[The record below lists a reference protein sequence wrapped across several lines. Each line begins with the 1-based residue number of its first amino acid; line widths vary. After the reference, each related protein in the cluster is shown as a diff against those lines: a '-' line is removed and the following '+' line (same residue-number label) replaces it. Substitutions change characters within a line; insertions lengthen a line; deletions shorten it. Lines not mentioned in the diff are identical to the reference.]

1 MNWTMKYG
9 MDVPTLSLFL
19 RPILTVFFSEA
30 GETGD
35 INSLLIIK
43 INNKMSNFWMFSQF
57 RYPVFGSHR
66 KSMFHKLIRK

>member
-35 INSLLIIK
+35 INSLLIKK
-43 INNKMSNFWMFSQF
+43 IFI
-57 RYPVFGSHR
+57 V
-66 KSMFHKLIRK
+66 LV